1 MKKIITL
8 FMAMV
13 VAASMFAL
21 PKNPVF
27 TGKKTVPA
35 GVEQIKQE
43 KRMMDKLQANRH
55 EAVMQRNFVRPEV
68 AVAKKA
74 PAVTTAKK
82 VTAEGETIT
91 LNMDFYV
98 GPEYYPEYGDWYIA
112 LGDDEERG
120 IKLDWYAPQGE
131 NNDGYVGTFTT
142 EDFEVEYSYM
152 WYYDEW
158 YEEVYVEFEDITM
171 TISLDSVSEYVDVLN
186 LNATILGDDGN
197 TYVVSASKE
206 ILTPKETIE
215 LTIEEA
221 NMVWD
226 ADEMVSVLTAKNDQM
241 ELSLTYAASWATG
254 PFSMLDVFPEE
265 SSVKYNGVAL
275 ELESLDMLVTAT
287 KNEAGAVG
295 YQVELTL
302 VSSEPIQ
309 YNVSMFAQ
317 LPVVDIVE
325 IEFDNLEIDE
335 SSAWDW
341 GWIFLYGSNDEW
353 NLQAGIGDWEMMEGT
368 YAGEEYVMFYL
379 SNMVTD
385 HFAEQVYAELTVTND
400 PAKGWVIDI
409 VSHCT
414 DNVVYKVHMV
424 KNIPTPTDTVTIRF
438 DKSANAA
445 YYPMMNNDLLLANFN
460 EQFYAGIDVV
470 GVELGGSFTMDDI
483 DPNYTLI
490 FSDYANRVMVNM
502 ADLQGSI
509 YQVGDTTFIDA
520 EVIGYDAVLYD
531 VQLWHCVPTPTETV
545 QVEIAAEF
553 INKIENGGYYQ
564 LAGYNA
570 ENTLYVSL
578 APLTNDAVAGTFV
591 NDGVFSRF
599 GEGEYDFYCDYTAIY
614 KNENGEAVPYPIEKC
629 TMNVTVADN
638 GDITATATFIA
649 TDAVQY
655 EVTMTSSFNKHLDY
669 DAKTG
674 AVDRTYT
681 TEDKVTIDPTNSD
694 CYFEV
699 EAADGSDV
707 FALYFFCEE
716 LDEEITIQPGT
727 YTIDDTQD
735 YMTVL
740 ASVGVMGTSVYPS
753 FYAAMDEEGYLLAPL
768 YFFVGGTVT
777 VEKVNGQ
784 LKVEVNAVN
793 SYDVPIH
800 IVYDASA
807 GTTAIEDIQTE
818 GVVDVQKK
826 VVDGQL
832 LIIRNGKA
840 YNAVGVQVK

>member
-1 MKKIITL
+1 
-8 FMAMV
+8 
-13 VAASMFAL
+13 
-21 PKNPVF
+21 
-27 TGKKTVPA
+27 
-35 GVEQIKQE
+35 
-43 KRMMDKLQANRH
+43 
-55 EAVMQRNFVRPEV
+55 
-68 AVAKKA
+68 
-74 PAVTTAKK
+74 
-82 VTAEGETIT
+82 
-91 LNMDFYV
+91 MDFYV
-98 GPEYYPEYGDWYIA
+98 GPEYEELHGDWYIA
-112 LGDDEERG
+112 LGDKEGRG
-120 IKLDWYAPQGE
+120 VKLNWYAPKGE

-206 ILTPKETIE
+206 VLTPKETIE

-295 YQVELTL
+295 YEVELTL

-309 YNVSMFAQ
+309 YNVSMFAP
-317 LPVVDIVE
+317 LPVEDTVE

-335 SSAWDW
+335 SGAWDW

-368 YAGEEYVMFYL
+368 YVSEEYVMFYL
-379 SNMVTD
+379 TNMVTD

-400 PAKGWVIDI
+400 PEKGWVIDI

-414 DNVVYKVHMV
+414 DNVVYKVHMI

-445 YYPMMNNDLLLANFN
+445 YYPMYNNDLLLANFN

-490 FSDYANRVMVNM
+490 FSDYANRVMMNM
-502 ADLQGSI
+502 ADMQGTV

-553 INKIENGGYYQ
+553 TNKIEETNGYYQ

-578 APLTNDAVAGTFV
+578 APLTDEAVAGTFV

-599 GEGEYDFYCDYTAIY
+599 GEGQYDFLCDYTAIY
-614 KNENGEAVPYPIEKC
+614 KNENGEVVPYLIEKC
-629 TMNVTVADN
+629 TMDVTMTDN
-638 GDITATATFIA
+638 GNITATATFIA
-649 TDAVQY
+649 TDAIQY
-655 EVTMTSSFNKHLDY
+655 EVTMTSSFNKHIDY
-669 DAKTG
+669 DAETG

-681 TEDKVTIDPTNSD
+681 AEDKELIETDESD

-707 FALYFFCEE
+707 CALYFFCEE
-716 LDEEITIQPGT
+716 LDEEVTIQPGT
-727 YTIDDTQD
+727 YTISDTQE

-740 ASVGVMGTSVYPS
+740 ASVGVMGSSVYPS
-753 FYAAMDEEGYLLAPL
+753 FYAAMDEEGYLLTPL

-777 VEKVNGQ
+777 VENVNGQ

-800 IVYDASA
+800 IVYDA
-807 GTTAIEDIQTE
+807 TVTALSDTRYPISDTRKILQN
-818 GVVDVQKK
+818 
-826 VVDGQL
+826 GQL

-840 YNAVGVQVK
+840 YNAIGARVK

>member
-1 MKKIITL
+1 MKKILSL
-8 FMAMV
+8 FIAIV
-13 VAASMFAL
+13 VAVGMFAL
-21 PKNPVF
+21 PKSPIF
-27 TGKKTVPA
+27 AYKKTIPT
-35 GVEQIKQE
+35 GVEQITQDN
-43 KRMMDKLQANRH
+43 RMMEKVQANRH
-55 EAVMQRNFVRPEV
+55 KAVMQRNFVRPEV
-68 AVAKKA
+68 GSAKKA
-74 PAVTTAKK
+74 PTAMPTKK
-82 VTAEGETIT
+82 VGGRGETIT

-98 GPEYYPEYGDWYIA
+98 GPEYEELHGDWYIA
-112 LGDDEERG
+112 LGDKEGRG
-120 IKLDWYAPQGE
+120 VRLNWYAPKGE

-142 EDFEVEYSYM
+142 RDFEVSNSYM

-158 YEEVYVEFEDITM
+158 FREVFVEYEKVTM
-171 TISLDSVSEYVDVLN
+171 TITLDPVSEYVDVLN
-186 LNATILGDDGN
+186 LTATILGDDGN

-206 ILTPKETIE
+206 VLTPKETIE

-295 YQVELTL
+295 YEVELTL

-309 YNVSMFAQ
+309 YNVSMFAP
-317 LPVVDIVE
+317 LPVVDTVE

-335 SSAWDW
+335 SGAWDW

-368 YAGEEYVMFYL
+368 YAGEEFVMFYL

-400 PAKGWVIDI
+400 PEKGWVIDI

-424 KNIPTPTDTVTIRF
+424 KSIPTPTDTVTIRF

-445 YYPMMNNDLLLANFN
+445 YYPMYNNDLLLANFN

-502 ADLQGSI
+502 ADMQGTV

-545 QVEIAAEF
+545 QVNIAAEF
-553 INKIENGGYYQ
+553 TNKIETNGYYQ

-578 APLTNDAVAGTFV
+578 APLTDEAVAGTFV

-599 GEGEYDFYCDYTAIY
+599 GEGQYDFLCDYTAIY

-649 TDAVQY
+649 TDAIQY
-655 EVTMTSSFNKHLDY
+655 EVTMTSAYNEHLDY
-669 DAKTG
+669 DAETG

-681 TEDKVTIDPTNSD
+681 TQDKVSVEPAESD

-699 EAADGSDV
+699 EAADGSDI

-740 ASVGVMGTSVYPS
+740 ASIGVMGKSVYPS
-753 FYAAMDEEGYLLAPL
+753 FYGTQENGGLRPPL
-768 YFFVGGTVT
+768 YLMVGGTVT
-777 VEKVNGQ
+777 VEKINGK

-800 IVYDASA
+800 IVYDASV
-807 GTTAIEDIQTE
+807 TAIENISTE
-818 GVVDVQKK
+818 DMIGFKK
-826 VVDGQL
+826 MMIDGQL
-832 LIIRNGKA
+832 VIIRNGKA
-840 YNAVGVQVK
+840 YNAIGAQVK

>member
-1 MKKIITL
+1 MKKFLTL
-8 FMAMV
+8 FMATM

-55 EAVMQRNFVRPEV
+55 EAVMQRNFVRPYV
-68 AVAKKA
+68 ATAKKA

-82 VTAEGETIT
+82 VTAEGDTIT

-98 GPEYYPEYGDWYIA
+98 GPEYYEGSGEWFIS

-120 IKLDWYAPQGE
+120 VKLDWYAPQGE

-142 EDFEVEYSYM
+142 DDFEVEYSYM

-158 YEEVYVEFEDITM
+158 YEEVYVEYEDITM
-171 TISLDSVSEYVDVLN
+171 TISLDSVSEYVDVLK

-206 ILTPKETIE
+206 VLTPKETIE
-215 LTIEEA
+215 LTIEDA

-241 ELSLTYAASWATG
+241 ELSLTYAAPWATG

-295 YQVELTL
+295 YEVEMTL

-317 LPVVDIVE
+317 LPVVDTVE
-325 IEFDNLEIDE
+325 IVLENLEVDE
-335 SSAWDW
+335 SYAMDG

-353 NLQAGIGDWEMMEGT
+353 DLLAGIYDWEMKDST
-368 YAGEEYVMFYL
+368 YVGEEYVMFYL
-379 SNMVTD
+379 TNMVTD
-385 HFAEQVYAELTVTND
+385 HFAEQVYAELTVTNN
-400 PAKGWVIDI
+400 PEKGWVIDI

-424 KNIPTPTDTVTIRF
+424 KSIPTPTDTVTIRF

-445 YYPMMNNDLLLANFN
+445 YYPMINNDLLLANFN

-502 ADLQGSI
+502 ADLQGTI

-520 EVIGYDAVLYD
+520 EVIGYDSVLYD
-531 VQLWHCVPTPTETV
+531 VQLWHCVPTPTDTV
-545 QVEIAAEF
+545 KVDIAAEF
-553 INKIENGGYYQ
+553 INKIENDGYYQ

-578 APLTNDAVAGTFV
+578 APLTDEAVAGTFV

-599 GEGEYDFYCDYTAIY
+599 GEGQYDFLCDYTAIY

-629 TMNVTVADN
+629 TMNVTMADN

-649 TDAVQY
+649 TDSIQY
-655 EVTMTSSFNKHLDY
+655 EVTMTSAYNEHLDY
-669 DAKTG
+669 DVETG
-674 AVDRTYT
+674 AVNRTYT
-681 TEDKVTIDPTNSD
+681 AKDKVKLDPDNSD

-699 EAADGSDV
+699 EAADGSDIC
-707 FALYFFCEE
+707 ALYFFCEE
-716 LDEEITIQPGT
+716 LDKEITIQPGT
-727 YTIDDTQD
+727 YTIDDTED

-740 ASVGVMGTSVYPS
+740 ASIGVMGTSIYPS
-753 FYAAMDEEGYLLAPL
+753 FYGYLSEDGKGIVTPL
-768 YFFVGGTVT
+768 YFLVGGTVV
-777 VEKVNGQ
+777 VENRNGK
-784 LKVEVNAVN
+784 LYIEINAVN

-807 GTTAIEDIQTE
+807 TGIENVTAETVNTEKVIQN
-818 GVVDVQKK
+818 
-826 VVDGQL
+826 GQL

-840 YNAVGVQVK
+840 YNAIGTRVK

>member
-1 MKKIITL
+1 MKKILSL
-8 FMAMV
+8 FIAII
-13 VAASMFAL
+13 VAVSMFAL
-21 PKNPVF
+21 PQSPVF
-27 TGKKTVPA
+27 AGKKTIPV
-35 GVEQIKQE
+35 GIEQIKQDN
-43 KRMMDKLQANRH
+43 RMMEKVQANRH
-55 EAVMQRNFVRPEV
+55 ETVMQRNFVRPEV
-68 AVAKKA
+68 GSAKKA
-74 PAVTTAKK
+74 PTAMPTKK
-82 VTAEGETIT
+82 VGGRGETIT

-98 GPEYYPEYGDWYIA
+98 GPEYEELHGDWYIA
-112 LGDDEERG
+112 LGDKEGRG
-120 IKLDWYAPQGE
+120 VRLNWYAPKGE

-142 EDFEVEYSYM
+142 KDFEVSNSYM
-152 WYYDEW
+152 WYYDEGFR
-158 YEEVYVEFEDITM
+158 EVFVEYKKVTM
-171 TISLDSVSEYVDVLN
+171 TITLDPVSEYVDVLN
-186 LNATILGDDGN
+186 LNATIIGDDGN
-197 TYVVSASKE
+197 TYVVKASKE
-206 ILTPKETIE
+206 IITPKDTIE
-215 LTIEEA
+215 LTIEDA
-221 NMVWD
+221 NMVWN
-226 ADEMVSVLTAKNDQM
+226 ADEMVSVLTAKDDQM
-241 ELSLTYAASWATG
+241 ELSLTYAAPWATG
-254 PFSMLDVFPEE
+254 PFSMLDIFPEE
-265 SSVKYNGVAL
+265 SSVKYKGVAL

-287 KNEAGAVG
+287 KNEAGTVG
-295 YQVELTL
+295 YQVGMTL

-309 YNVSMFAQ
+309 YNVSLFAP
-317 LPVVDIVE
+317 LPIVDTVE
-325 IEFDNLEIDE
+325 IEFENLEIDE
-335 SSAWDW
+335 SAASSYSL
-341 GWIFLYGSNDEW
+341 ISLYGSNDEW
-353 NLQAGIGDWEMMEGT
+353 DLHAVINDGMMMEGS

-379 SNMVTD
+379 TNIITEQLI
-385 HFAEQVYAELTVTND
+385 EQVYAELTVTND
-400 PAKGWVIDI
+400 PIYGWVIDI

-414 DNVVYKVHMV
+414 DNVVYKVHML
-424 KNIPTPTDTVTIRF
+424 KKIPTPTDTVTIRF
-438 DKSANAA
+438 DKSANTA
-445 YYPMMNNDLLLANFN
+445 YYPMNGNELLLANYN
-460 EQFYAGIDVV
+460 EPFYACIDVV
-470 GVELGGSFTMDDI
+470 GVELGGDFTLDDI
-483 DPNYTLI
+483 EPNYTLL
-490 FSDYANRVMVNM
+490 FSDYANREMVNI
-502 ADLQGSI
+502 ADLQGTI

-520 EVIGYDAVLYD
+520 DIIGYDAVLYD
-531 VQLWHCVPTPTETV
+531 VQLWHCVPTPTDTV
-545 QVEIAAEF
+545 KVDIAAEF

-578 APLTNDAVAGTFV
+578 APLTDEAVAGTFV

-599 GEGEYDFYCDYTAIY
+599 GEGQYDFLCDNTVIY
-614 KNENGEAVPYPIEKC
+614 KNENGEVVPYLIEKC
-629 TMNVTVADN
+629 TMDVTMADN

-699 EAADGSDV
+699 KAADGSDV

-727 YTIDDTQD
+727 YTIDDTED

-753 FYAAMDEEGYLLAPL
+753 FYGTLEKGGLRPPFYLM
-768 YFFVGGTVT
+768 VGGTVN
-777 VEKVNGQ
+777 VEKINGQ

-807 GTTAIEDIQTE
+807 NTSAIEDIQTE

-840 YNAVGVQVK
+840 YNAAGVQVK